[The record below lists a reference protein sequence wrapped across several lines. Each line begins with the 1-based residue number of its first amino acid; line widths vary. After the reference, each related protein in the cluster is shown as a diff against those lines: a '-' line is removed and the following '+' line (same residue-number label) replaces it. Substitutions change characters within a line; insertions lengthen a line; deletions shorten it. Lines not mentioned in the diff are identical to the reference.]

1 MTFLRKYKNGFV
13 LSDKAVQW
21 LAEAVRPL
29 MSTDFVGYI
38 FTLRPKFNVTVAV
51 PVVGKL
57 MLLSEDP
64 KKPILSKRLFIKV
77 LKYLAK
83 VGFIIQRPKNEPFE
97 EFASYNNIPFNCEKA
112 VILPVNI
119 LSEEQ

>member
-21 LAEAVRPL
+21 LAESVRPL

-38 FTLRPKFNVTVAV
+38 FTLRPKFAVTVAV

-64 KKPILSKRLFIKV
+64 KKPVLSKRLFIKV
-77 LKYLAK
+77 LKYLTK
-83 VGFIIQRPKNEPFE
+83 LGFIIQRPEYEPFE

-119 LSEEQ
+119 FSEE